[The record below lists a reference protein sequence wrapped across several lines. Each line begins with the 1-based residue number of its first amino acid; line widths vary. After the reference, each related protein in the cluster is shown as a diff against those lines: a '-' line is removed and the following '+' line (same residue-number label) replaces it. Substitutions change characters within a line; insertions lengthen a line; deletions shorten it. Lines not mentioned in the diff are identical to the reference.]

1 VVYSGV
7 LCMLFVRVNG
17 FVCVAEL
24 RLIFFLSGHMDS
36 VLHVCADCRSLLLS
50 SHLCCVY
57 VCLEMHTLA
66 HGDMSLCARGGDVRD
81 LDCSVS
87 LSLNSAMVLRVP
99 TVLVSLCCLSG
110 S

>member
-66 HGDMSLCARGGDVRD
+66 HGDMSLCAGGVM
-81 LDCSVS
+81 LGI
-87 LSLNSAMVLRVP
+87 L
-99 TVLVSLCCLSG
+99 TVLSV
-110 S
+110 